1 MFEKVKENTRKIFR
15 CLHISWILGF
25 SLACIQFVADYFNTF
40 PGKIGLG
47 LAGEIILTFT
57 DITAF
62 FMLTGWA
69 NEKYEKN
76 QMSQI
81 GKVILFVVSLG
92 ISALFLK
99 FVIPAA
105 FI

>member
-1 MFEKVKENTRKIFR
+1 MFEKAKENARKIFR

-69 NEKYEKN
+69 NEKN
-76 QMSQI
+76 QMGQI